1 MELKKKN
8 LVFLALVFV
17 AVIAYVIWSS
27 GWDNIVMLV
36 QQADWPWA
44 LAAVAMIVAYWL
56 LEAGILHSVVLCY
69 EKNHKFKATFATT
82 MIGQLFNCVTP
93 FSSGGQPVQ
102 AYHMTKTG
110 LSLGTGV
117 GALLVRFI
125 LYQIALTIYS
135 AAVLIW
141 KWSYFSTQVSGF
153 GYLVFIGFAINT
165 AVMLF
170 LLSICFFRNFTRG
183 IAVFFIKLGAKIRL
197 VKDKDATIAYLD
209 GELKSFHEGFAVLK
223 KHIGMMCYTM
233 IMSLLQ
239 LTAFFMIPYF
249 LFLTFDVFTIPAD
262 VVISAQAFVTMI
274 SSFVPLPGASGG
286 AEYSFI
292 TFFSPFCSEQSIIN
306 LIMLLWRMI
315 TFYLPIIVGMVFFV
329 KEMKWIKKSDPEEE
343 TSE

>member
-1 MELKKKN
+1 
-8 LVFLALVFV
+8 
-17 AVIAYVIWSS
+17 
-27 GWDNIVMLV
+27 
-36 QQADWPWA
+36 
-44 LAAVAMIVAYWL
+44 
-56 LEAGILHSVVLCY
+56 
-69 EKNHKFKATFATT
+69 
-82 MIGQLFNCVTP
+82 
-93 FSSGGQPVQ
+93 
-102 AYHMTKTG
+102 
-110 LSLGTGV
+110 
-117 GALLVRFI
+117 
-125 LYQIALTIYS
+125 
-135 AAVLIW
+135 
-141 KWSYFSTQVSGF
+141 
-153 GYLVFIGFAINT
+153 
-165 AVMLF
+165 MLF

-197 VKDKDATIAYLD
+197 VKNKDATIAYLD

-315 TFYLPIIVGMVFFV
+315 TFYLAIIVGMVFFV